1 MIDKQRDKII
11 IPHKAKI
18 SELEQKISDLQ
29 ASELN
34 KIKYI
39 KILQAMLRSPKMCDI
54 FQKAEAQ
61 RLSSADLKK
70 ADDKAILV
78 LRQEK
83 FFDSNQQEYMDNLV
97 KNVG

>member
-1 MIDKQRDKII
+1 MIDKQRENII
-11 IPHKAKI
+11 KPHKARI

-39 KILQAMLRSPKMCDI
+39 KVLQAMLRSPKMCDI
-54 FQKAEAQ
+54 FQKAEAA

-70 ADDKAILV
+70 ADEKAILV

-83 FFDSNQQEYMDNLV
+83 FYDSNHKEYMNKLV
-97 KNVG
+97 NNVS